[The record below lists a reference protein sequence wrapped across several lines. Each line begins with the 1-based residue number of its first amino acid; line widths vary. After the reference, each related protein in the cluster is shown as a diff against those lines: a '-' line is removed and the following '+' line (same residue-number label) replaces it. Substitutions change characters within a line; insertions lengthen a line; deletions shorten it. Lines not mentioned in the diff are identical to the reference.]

1 MAGRKHLDFGAP
13 SPTFSPHTAS
23 APEPGLQQLGGS
35 PLSRDAIRLGP
46 AEVGSSEVAADATA
60 LGERAV
66 PDHTA
71 APDVAL
77 LPVRTARHNDEPD
90 KRRQLQPEHPPRPA
104 GQEPSRQDRKSV
116 V

>member
-71 APDVAL
+71 APRSEEHTSEIQSRGHLVCRL
-77 LPVRTARHNDEPD
+77 LLEKKKTMIGWSKLYAE
-90 KRRQLQPEHPPRPA
+90 
-104 GQEPSRQDRKSV
+104 
-116 V
+116 